1 MRYILLTKKQKGG
14 LFLSQQS
21 TKIPADIMKSAWA
34 LALGAIAPMLD
45 STMVNIA
52 VNQLTQEFKVPLD
65 IVQWSITGYVLAL
78 AIAVPI
84 SGWFMDQFNS
94 KKVFIFAA
102 TLFGLVSIGLGLS
115 WTIQMFIIL
124 RLIQGFSA
132 GIITTLMSTMLVKIA
147 GEQYLGRV
155 MAIVSTPM
163 ILGPIFGP
171 VLGGFIIHTV
181 SWHWIFFINVIITLV
196 LVPIMAKV
204 LPSFSPIN
212 QSKRLD
218 IIGVIL
224 LSLISVLFIDSVTE
238 ASKKA
243 SFTNIE
249 TVVTFLSAIGL
260 VVIYLI
266 YNRKKN
272 YATVLPTTLFTQRNY
287 GLSSL
292 GLFLANIA
300 VLGPMILFPIFFQ
313 RVNGFNETEAAM
325 LLMPQGI
332 GMLIA
337 RPYIGRLTDQYGAKI
352 VIIVCVSCS
361 VIGTLPFIF
370 ISQPTPIIFD
380 VVALFIRGL
389 FVGGIMLPLT
399 NSAYIGLNSKAIS
412 EAGVGINM
420 IENIG
425 SSFGS
430 ALMASITSAAL
441 TYVHVSNL
449 NIATAYHLGFGISI
463 IILMIIIVP
472 ALFLKSMDDGE
483 NNAV

>member
-1 MRYILLTKKQKGG
+1 M
-14 LFLSQQS
+14 SQQS
-21 TKIPADIMKSAWA
+21 TKIPADIMKPAWA

-171 VLGGFIIHTV
+171 VLGGFIVHMA

-196 LVPIMAKV
+196 LVPIMVKE

-212 QSKRLD
+212 RSKRLD
-218 IIGVIL
+218 ILGVIL
-224 LSLISVLFIDSVTE
+224 LSLISVLFIESVTE

-243 SFTNIE
+243 SFTNFE
-249 TVVTFLSAIGL
+249 TIVTFLSAIVL
-260 VVIYLI
+260 AVIYLI

-272 YATVLPTTLFTQRNY
+272 YATVLPTTLFKQRNY

-300 VLGPMILFPIFFQ
+300 ILGPMILFPIFFQ
-313 RVNGFNETEAAM
+313 QINGFNETEAAM

-352 VIIVCVSCS
+352 VIIICVSCS

-370 ISQPTPIIFD
+370 ISQSTPIIFD
-380 VVALFIRGL
+380 VIALFIRGL
-389 FVGGIMLPLT
+389 FVGGIMLSLT